1 MAHIMINIL
10 NYECLEIIAI
20 RARLR
25 PISFLSFTD
34 NPTLQTRIYY
44 FFYKSFIAQK
54 VSNIHLVTKDFKIV
68 PLTNLLKLFL
78 AGRVIG
84 EGGSVLLGLY

>member
-1 MAHIMINIL
+1 MNNSSQRTSPVAL
-10 NYECLEIIAI
+10 
-20 RARLR
+20 RLR
-25 PISFLSFTD
+25 KNQVSIFFL
-34 NPTLQTRIYY
+34 I
-44 FFYKSFIAQK
+44 FIAQK

-84 EGGSVLLGLY
+84 GVGGCLVRFILMQQ

>member
-1 MAHIMINIL
+1 M
-10 NYECLEIIAI
+10 
-20 RARLR
+20 
-25 PISFLSFTD
+25 T
-34 NPTLQTRIYY
+34 
-44 FFYKSFIAQK
+44 FFKIFIAQK

-84 EGGSVLLGLY
+84 RGGGGVSVLLGLY

>member
-1 MAHIMINIL
+1 MF
-10 NYECLEIIAI
+10 IAF
-20 RARLR
+20 
-25 PISFLSFTD
+25 FL
-34 NPTLQTRIYY
+34 I
-44 FFYKSFIAQK
+44 FIAQK

-84 EGGSVLLGLY
+84 GGVCLVRFILIQQ

>member
-1 MAHIMINIL
+1 MLYLSIFRKYVGNFQIL
-10 NYECLEIIAI
+10 
-20 RARLR
+20 
-25 PISFLSFTD
+25 
-34 NPTLQTRIYY
+34 
-44 FFYKSFIAQK
+44 FFYIFIAQK

-84 EGGSVLLGLY
+84 GGGVDLSC